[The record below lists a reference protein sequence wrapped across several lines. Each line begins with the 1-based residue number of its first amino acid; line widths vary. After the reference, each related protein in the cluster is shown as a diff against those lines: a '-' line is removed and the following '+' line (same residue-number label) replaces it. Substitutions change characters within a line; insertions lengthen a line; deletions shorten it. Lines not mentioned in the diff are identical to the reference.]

1 MKINIEGSAII
12 IIDQNLVNDEILNKI
27 KVFNL
32 NYIYNSIGYGI
43 KVVESCYELIKE
55 QAKKYDNESNK
66 LPLIILNEKVD
77 DFLYKK
83 ELSKIKIPSEIM
95 IELINES
102 NKYTY
107 IIITSDY
114 TSSFEKDE
122 DGNVLIKENKI
133 IYLSI
138 NDFLNLDDLV
148 SFETTSFPKYQKP
161 VTKFNLTDLIYTYLN
176 IMAKSKKELEK
187 IGEDT
192 YQINFKKYKFKILL
206 IKSYKDLY
214 NEELD
219 ISDYELIIE
228 TDSFNLNKT
237 NILNNED
244 IIDIYNH
251 IKPGQRFME

>member
-1 MKINIEGSAII
+1 MKINIEGSATI

-27 KVFNL
+27 KLFNL

-43 KVVESCYELIKE
+43 KVVESCYELINE
-55 QAKKYDNESNK
+55 QAKKYDNESNN

-83 ELSKIKIPSEIM
+83 ELSKIKIPSDIM

-102 NKYTY
+102 KYTY
-107 IIITSDY
+107 IILTNDY
-114 TSSFEKDE
+114 TTNFEKDE
-122 DGNVLIKENKI
+122 DGNVLIKDNKVF
-133 IYLSI
+133 YLSI

-148 SFETTSFPKYQKP
+148 SFETTSFPKYQKL

-176 IMAKSKKELEK
+176 IMAKSKGCLEK
-187 IGEDT
+187 IDEDT

-244 IIDIYNH
+244 IIDIYQH